1 MLGHD
6 RDDDHGKEP
15 YSVTHAHTQAGPR
28 GRSAAPDVAGGADRR
43 RPVTLAALW
52 LGAGLAG
59 CTGSDP
65 GIAFGPNG
73 PVPSVD
79 IASVSTSGAP
89 VGAGAAL
96 RQAAASAP
104 SMAPNPQYGDQPQDG
119 ASAPVE
125 SVQRGR
131 SLALPPVEDSPPSR
145 QAPPP
150 RRMAAL
156 PPTAGPAENVDRAPP
171 NSGGA
176 RSPTRS
182 TASGAQVQ
190 FLPLIGVP
198 QAKAE
203 LLARALSNSART
215 SGVTI
220 RPAASTKTD
229 LRLKGYF
236 SAFNDGEKTTLV
248 YVWDVLDAND
258 QRTHRIQGQET
269 VPGKADDPWAV
280 VDSKVLDA
288 VAQKTLSEA
297 ASYG

>member
-1 MLGHD
+1 MEATDG
-6 RDDDHGKEP
+6 
-15 YSVTHAHTQAGPR
+15 T
-28 GRSAAPDVAGGADRR
+28 DRR
-43 RPVTLAALW
+43 RPVTLATLC
-52 LGAGLAG
+52 LSAGLAG

-73 PVPSVD
+73 PVPSVE

-89 VGAGAAL
+89 VGSGAAMQ
-96 RQAAASAP
+96 QAAASAP
-104 SMAPNPQYGDQPQDG
+104 SDDANAPYGSQPQYTP
-119 ASAPVE
+119 SAPVE
-125 SVQRGR
+125 TVQRGP
-131 SLALPPVEDSPPSR
+131 SASLPPVNNSPAPR
-145 QAPPP
+145 QAAPQ
-150 RRMAAL
+150 RMAAL
-156 PPTAGPAENVDRAPP
+156 PPTPGPAETVESTPSAAGGVRSPAR
-171 NSGGA
+171 GGA
-176 RSPTRS
+176 SS
-182 TASGAQVQ
+182 AQVQ

-198 QAKAE
+198 QSKAE
-203 LLARALSNSART
+203 LLARALSDSAAK

-220 RPAASTKTD
+220 RPAAETKTN

-236 SAFNDGEKTTLV
+236 SAFNDGKKTTLV

-288 VAQKTLSEA
+288 VAQKTLNEA